1 MARKA
6 KATAKSAAPIR
17 MLRQAK
23 GPRARFYAA
32 DGVDEL
38 FAIVTALTSE
48 VSALHE
54 RVRTLEEVLEKAKLL
69 RPEAVEAHE
78 PSESSLQA
86 RLEAREALIAR
97 VFQVLDGLVSPAQQR

>member
-1 MARKA
+1 MARKV
-6 KATAKSAAPIR
+6 ATKSPSVR

-23 GPRARFYAA
+23 GPRARFYTA

-48 VSALHE
+48 VSTLHE
-54 RVRTLEEVLEKAKLL
+54 RVRTLEELLAKAKVL
-69 RPEAVEAHE
+69 RADAVEAHE
-78 PSESSLQA
+78 PSEMSLQA
-86 RLEAREALIAR
+86 RLEAREALIER

>member
-6 KATAKSAAPIR
+6 KAKAKSAPPLQ

-54 RVRTLEEVLEKAKLL
+54 RVRTLEELLERAKVLRA
-69 RPEAVEAHE
+69 EAIEDHE
-78 PSESSLQA
+78 PTESSLEA